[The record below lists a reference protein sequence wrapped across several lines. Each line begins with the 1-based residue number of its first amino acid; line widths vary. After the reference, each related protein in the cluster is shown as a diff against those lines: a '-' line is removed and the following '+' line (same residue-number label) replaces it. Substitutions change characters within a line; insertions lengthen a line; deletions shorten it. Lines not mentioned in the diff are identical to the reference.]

1 MAILKYL
8 EFRDSKNFEWDSDL
22 NNFITFIGEGNE
34 RILNSLMIKNKEV
47 IVSID
52 SVKITNKNL
61 EKMRKYITF
70 VLNKHLDTFL
80 GETVRDEIAF
90 GLESIGMS
98 KDDMNNIIET
108 TAREFRLN
116 DFLNKDPN
124 SLGVSDRAKL
134 KIVNAL
140 VCEPKILV
148 LDNILDELDYDD
160 KNRVIVLLKEYIEKE
175 NIILNFTSNIE
186 DTIFGNRIIVSD
198 KEKILM
204 DGKTLSVLNEEKLMK
219 RLGLGLPFI
228 IELNRYLMDYEIILK
243 YELDVK
249 KLVDKIWK

>member
-1 MAILKYL
+1 MATLKYL
-8 EFRDSKNFEWDSDL
+8 EFRDSENYEWDSDL

-34 RILNSLMIKNKEV
+34 RILNSLMIKNKDV

-52 SVKITNKNL
+52 SVKITNKNI
-61 EKMRKYITF
+61 ERMRKYITF
-70 VLNKHLDTFL
+70 VLNKHLDIFL

-98 KDDMNNIIET
+98 KDNMKNIIES

-116 DFLNKDPN
+116 DFLDKDPN
-124 SLGVSDRAKL
+124 SLGASDKAKL

-140 VCEPKILV
+140 VCEPKIIV

-160 KNRVIVLLKEYIEKE
+160 KNRVIVLLKEYVDKE

-198 KEKILM
+198 KEKLLI
-204 DGKTLSVLNEEKLMK
+204 DGKTLSVLNEERLMK

-228 IELNRYLMDYEIILK
+228 IELNKYLMDYEIISK

-249 KLVDKIWK
+249 KLVDNIWK

>member
-1 MAILKYL
+1 MATLKYL
-8 EFRDSKNFEWDSDL
+8 EFRDSENFEWDSDL
-22 NNFITFIGEGNE
+22 NSFITFIGKGNE
-34 RILNSLMIKNKEV
+34 RILNSLMIKNKDA
-47 IVSID
+47 IVSVNSERI
-52 SVKITNKNL
+52 INKNH
-61 EKMRKYITF
+61 ERMEKYITF
-70 VLNKHLDTFL
+70 ILNKHLDVFL

-90 GLESIGMS
+90 GLESMGMS
-98 KDDMNNIIET
+98 KSNMNDIIES

-124 SLGVSDRAKL
+124 SLGVSDKAKL

-148 LDNILDELDYDD
+148 LEHILDELDYDD
-160 KNRVIVLLKEYIEKE
+160 KNRVASLLKEYTEKG

-186 DTIFGNRIIVSD
+186 ETLFGDRIIVSN
-198 KEKILM
+198 KEKILI

-219 RLGLGLPFI
+219 RLGLGLPFMV
-228 IELNRYLMDYEIILK
+228 ELNKYLMDYDVISK
-243 YELDVK
+243 YELDIQ